1 MSDSFLRTIEDFREE
16 EAARLERETD
26 PDMAL
31 VSDYVSGELDA
42 DREAEVRRRIATDPE
57 FRALAE
63 PLLAVYADRP
73 ALEYDRDDLARSWEE
88 ITRRIGIAANPPA
101 PGDPAVVDFKRDV
114 KRNRGRSARMIGWS
128 VAALI
133 MLTILPRAGAFVYH
147 AREDAGRTAW
157 NSTTTRPLADGSV
170 AILGSRTRLVQI
182 GDLASDAERWVV
194 LDGEVTLTVKHI
206 PGRSFIV
213 RARSADIEVT
223 GTRFTVRSYGE
234 AETIVTVKEGSVR
247 VKARALEGK
256 RYVGTLDLIAGQTAR
271 VHRGFAPELVP

>member
-31 VSDYVSGELDA
+31 VSDYVSGELDP

-57 FRALAE
+57 FRALAA

-88 ITRRIGIAANPPA
+88 ITRRIGIAANPPT
-101 PGDPAVVDFKRDV
+101 PSDPAVVEFKRDV
-114 KRNRGRSARMIGWS
+114 KRNRGRSVRVFVWS
-128 VAALI
+128 FAALM
-133 MLTILPRAGAFVYH
+133 MLAVLPQAVSFVSR

-157 NSTTTRPLADGSV
+157 NSTTTRPLPDGSIAV
-170 AILGSRTRLVQI
+170 LGSRTRLVQI
-182 GDLASDAERWVV
+182 GDLGNDAERWVV

-206 PGRSFIV
+206 PGRPFVV
-213 RARSADIEVT
+213 RAKSADIEVT
-223 GTRFTVRSYGE
+223 GTRFTVRSYGQ
-234 AETIVTVKEGSVR
+234 AETIVSVKEGSVR
-247 VKARALEGK
+247 VKARALEGD
-256 RYVGTLDLIAGQTAR
+256 RYVGTLDLVAGQTAR
-271 VHRGFAPELVP
+271 VFRGFAPELVP